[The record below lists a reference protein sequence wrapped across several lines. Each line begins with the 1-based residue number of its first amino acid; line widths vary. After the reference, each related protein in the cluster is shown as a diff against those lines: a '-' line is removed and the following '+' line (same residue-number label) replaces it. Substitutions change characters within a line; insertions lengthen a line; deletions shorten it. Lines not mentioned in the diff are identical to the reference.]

1 MYNQTCFLPRGIF
14 QSIALTSVVLQLL
27 GRWGARRRTCIYAQ
41 LFMQWWYTVT
51 RFRRNRLAILSC
63 ITRLLASEYLVA
75 WTGATWQPFKV
86 MEKACSKQI
95 QATLG
100 TSSNQALF
108 HKGLQMLR
116 GEVCVPRCFFE
127 SNHPGSW
134 VWGDHASTPKRV
146 FGEGHDTWLYRWCMC
161 FLGTWKRWWKLP
173 LTMIDKDQKCH
184 LVCVCVCAFTIYNV

>member
-1 MYNQTCFLPRGIF
+1 MIF
-14 QSIALTSVVLQLL
+14 QEAKPDNQVVGLRIFGGMDRSHLATLQSD
-27 GRWGARRRTCIYAQ
+27 GKGM
-41 LFMQWWYTVT
+41 F
-51 RFRRNRLAILSC
+51 
-63 ITRLLASEYLVA
+63 
-75 WTGATWQPFKV
+75 
-86 MEKACSKQI
+86 

-134 VWGDHASTPKRV
+134 VWGDHASTPKQV
-146 FGEGHDTWLYRWCMC
+146 FGEGHDTWLYRWCIC
-161 FLGTWKRWWKLP
+161 LLGTWKRWWKLP

-184 LVCVCVCAFTIYNV
+184 LVCVYLLYIMFNHVLIPRMIPVMMAIFGVWSYDTLSNICQQDPSISRGGTWGDQGLHL